1 MLFKASNRSEDY
13 WISVSD
19 LMAGLMILF
28 LFIAISYM
36 VKTQK
41 ENEMFIYIE
50 QEYELA
56 QNAIYEALFQEF
68 KNDLVRWDAK
78 IDKENLSFIFLS
90 PDVLFKSGDST
101 LQERYKIILDD
112 FFPRYIVSLDNV
124 YYKIDY
130 PNPDNSSEM
139 ITFNKKA
146 KDNIGA
152 IRIEGHANSRAP
164 RQYRTNTEKFLYNM
178 QLSADRSQS
187 VLTYILGLDLNDQ
200 TPWVRDNVR
209 SVGFSSS
216 RPVFANEEEDLE
228 RSKRV
233 EFRIVLDAQEKLFE
247 LIKKK
252 KQNKLNEINYI
263 GKNDFVESQVIDLYR
278 KELFDLEKQLDKIKN
293 ILSDLNTKLKDLQKE
308 LIKLE
313 NKKSSLS
320 NEIEDLDE
328 KKLNLLNDINRL
340 NTDIEYSQYELNNLE
355 NEILELNEDIYD
367 LTIDRDYYQE
377 KVDELNEIIINRE
390 NQYGEYLKN
399 FNYDNYYDNDNSN
412 YNPFSNN
419 SSQQTNDDKDII
431 LKPVLIGSISP
442 IYPSTALK
450 AGVGDKVTVS
460 FVVGVDGKAKNIK
473 IVAGGK
479 YIVFKNAAI
488 QAIQRAEWIPASK
501 NGVSIEYPDRIPI
514 TFDPNK

>member
-1 MLFKASNRSEDY
+1 MLFKGSNRSEDY

-56 QNAIYEALFQEF
+56 QNAIYEALYKEF
-68 KNDLVRWDAK
+68 KNDLNKWNAR
-78 IDKENLSFIFLS
+78 IDKENLAFIFLS
-90 PDVLFKSGDST
+90 PDVLFKSGEST

-124 YYKIDY
+124 FYKIDY
-130 PNPDNSSEM
+130 PNPDDSTEM
-139 ITFNKKA
+139 ITFSKKA
-146 KDNIGA
+146 KDSIEA

-164 RQYRTNTEKFLYNM
+164 SEYITSTQKFLYNM

-187 VLTYILGLDLNDQ
+187 VLSYILGLDLNDQ

-216 RPVFANEEEDLE
+216 RPILENGIEDLE

-263 GKNDFVESQVIDLYR
+263 GKNDFVESQVLNLYR
-278 KELFDLEKQLDKIKN
+278 TEVSSLEQELNSLKK
-293 ILSDLNTKLKDLQKE
+293 ILSELNTKLIE
-308 LIKLE
+308 LNSELSKLE
-313 NKKSSLS
+313 NKKSSLL
-320 NEIEDLDE
+320 NEIKNYDNR
-328 KKLNLLNDINRL
+328 KLNLLNDIERL
-340 NTDIEYSQYELNNLE
+340 NEDKENFQNDLKNLE
-355 NEILELNEDIYD
+355 NKIFELNQNIYD
-367 LTIDRDYYQE
+367 LTIERDYYQE
-377 KVDELNEIIINRE
+377 KVDDLNKIIVNRGD
-390 NQYGEYLKN
+390 QDSIIDDSFSKN
-399 FNYDNYYDNDNSN
+399 SR
-412 YNPFSNN
+412 
-419 SSQQTNDDKDII
+419 QQIADDKDII
-431 LKPVLIGSISP
+431 LKPILIGSISP
-442 IYPSTALK
+442 IYPSTALV
-450 AGVGDKVTVS
+450 AGAGDTVTVS
-460 FVVGVDGKAKNIK
+460 FVIGVNGKAKNLK
-473 IVAGGK
+473 IVSGTK
-479 YIVFKNAAI
+479 YKVLTNAAI
-488 QAIQRAEWIPASK
+488 QAIERAKWVPASK
-501 NGVSIEYPDRIPI
+501 NGVPIEYPMIIPI
-514 TFDPNK
+514 VFNPNN